1 MSRVLV
7 GEGGGVGLAGFE
19 VINTPVWVIRVA
31 VEVVVGRVEVIG
43 EVMLAAVVRGNCR
56 RGLYLEQSK
65 L

>member
-19 VINTPVWVIRVA
+19 VINTPVWVIGVA

-43 EVMLAAVVRGNCR
+43 EVMLAAVVRGTAL
-56 RGLYLEQSK
+56 GV
-65 L
+65 